1 MNISTNTMING
12 DIFWNNAVLKDLEP
26 VSLKHGDFELYQDA
40 PRSFFDSLT
49 RSAEKF
55 PDKVCIVDDNGTPY
69 TYGQFLD
76 MTEDFSRVLFH
87 RYGVRPGSRIGLLLY
102 NSIEFCVAFYA
113 INRLNAAAVPLS
125 TKYRKQ
131 EILSLAEKADLFGLI
146 YEKDFESW
154 FADSDVPARKFS
166 ICISSRGAHYALP
179 KEESPAAL
187 PELLPEHD
195 DIAVIMFT
203 SGTTSQSKGVVMTNY
218 NTMHAVTVYKRIFEI
233 TESDSTVIP
242 VPIYHVTGLIA
253 VLGLFVASGGR
264 VYLHKFFDAQR
275 VVEDIAKNQITFF
288 HSAPTVFSLLLEKR
302 KEYPSLPSLRI
313 LACGSS
319 NMPAAKIRL
328 LKEWLPNMQFRTVY
342 GLTETSSPATIFPGD
357 ASASP
362 YIGSSGHPVPGTLF
376 KITDEEGMILPP
388 GHVGT
393 ICIKGSVVTPGYIA
407 CEVRP
412 LKDGWLDTGDLG
424 YFNEAGYLYIVD
436 RKKDMINR
444 GGEKVCSID
453 VENIL
458 YNTPG
463 IIEAAVVGI
472 PDEKYGE
479 IPAAMI
485 TLEQGCELTPEK
497 IRELLLPQLAKF
509 QIPAKILITDSL
521 PLTPNS
527 KVDKKRIRQ
536 LLTQIP

>member
-1 MNISTNTMING
+1 MDISIIHG
-12 DIFWNNAVLKDLEP
+12 DTFWNSSITENLKTF
-26 VSLKHGDFELYQDA
+26 SLNTGDFELYQDA
-40 PRSFFDSLT
+40 PSSFFDSLT
-49 RSAEKF
+49 QSAKKF
-55 PDKVCIVDDNGTPY
+55 PDKVCIIDDNGIAY
-69 TYGQFLD
+69 TYQQFLH
-76 MTEDFSRVLFH
+76 MTEDFARVLFY
-87 RYGVRPGSRIGLLLY
+87 RYSVRPGSRIGLLLY
-102 NSIEFCVAFYA
+102 NSIEFCIAFYA
-113 INRLNAAAVPLS
+113 ISRLNAAAVPLS
-125 TKYRKQ
+125 TKYRKL

-179 KEESPAAL
+179 AAESSASL
-187 PELLPEHD
+187 PKRSPEYD

-218 NTMHAVTVYKRIFEI
+218 NTMHAVMVYKKIFEI
-233 TESDSTVIP
+233 TEADSTVIP

-253 VLGLFVASGGR
+253 VLGLFVAAGGR

-288 HSAPTVFSLLLEKR
+288 HSAPTVFSLLLEKQ

-357 ASASP
+357 ASSSP
-362 YIGSSGHPVPGTLF
+362 YIGSSGFPVPGTQF
-376 KITDEEGMILPP
+376 KITDENGDIIPP
-388 GHVGT
+388 GNVGT